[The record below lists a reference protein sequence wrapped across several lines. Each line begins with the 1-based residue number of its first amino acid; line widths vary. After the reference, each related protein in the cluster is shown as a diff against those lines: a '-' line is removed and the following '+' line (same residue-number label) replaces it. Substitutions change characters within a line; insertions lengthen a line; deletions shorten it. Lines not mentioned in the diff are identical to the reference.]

1 MKRSFYPR
9 GFQSEIYNAVFSV
22 GRLFGGTGGIWFLG
36 DHRGYCW
43 WPMVPDLPVDGRMK
57 SNLAPTFGKES
68 DASMGAI
75 IQHIGAQSANRDQ
88 VPRGPTRFE
97 PCELV
102 QEYGRLNGEESGDVL
117 KSETAMASHSNLG
130 TAAFSRFWDLA
141 KINKWPKLGNQSST

>member
-1 MKRSFYPR
+1 MQVEEEFLPTGFSIGDLQCRFLSRPPFRRNGWNLVLGGSSWILLVANGSRSP
-9 GFQSEIYNAVFSV
+9 
-22 GRLFGGTGGIWFLG
+22 
-36 DHRGYCW
+36 
-43 WPMVPDLPVDGRMK
+43 RMK

-68 DASMGAI
+68 DASMGVI
-75 IQHIGAQSANRDQ
+75 IQHIGAQSASRDQ